1 MEKALGLTV
10 NAQKLLQSVPERDR
24 VLPCGLKCAG
34 ALATLAALRG
44 SVRRC
49 PRVFAASSCS
59 FLGWL
64 ALQAMHDNE
73 GELLKRNC
81 EQILKAFKATERFAD
96 VVAEN
101 FCVMS
106 KEWLELFLPFFQDIM
121 KLSVCTWNL
130 LTPEQRWLMLASCVA
145 CLVLLYVCRA
155 ILLGCRALRLR
166 CTRLRDQAV
175 HRVLECRNSAL
186 SGVRRRR
193 DSVLGGLQRRRDGLV
208 GAVQRQR
215 QQVSDWCQQRRE
227 ELAALRRRLWHALLW
242 LGWLP
247 LWQITYLLP
256 ASWLAP
262 CLMLAQSAAP
272 TYFSLR
278 ALGFEYMPTEV
289 EPPPPVPATPRSRW
303 LWGFMTGAPQE
314 APPPPPRLR
323 GSPVQQRQ
331 WLAYWSY
338 WPFLALAE
346 LMLGPSS
353 RAMALYSGD
362 AALAKWHLQRALFTL
377 VLWMQWRSTTG
388 AQSLLES
395 SFLESMAQVLGAL
408 TSRAWALLG
417 GALRA
422 RLGLARAAALVAFF
436 FRWKYLALAASV
448 VTALLLVWL
457 FYRAVDAFS
466 SLFVWSFFLFA
477 AAEAANTAHEAADQV
492 TRKLCFWVLGMMWL
506 AATEIPYLRGALRI
520 PLVTPVALCVCYIA
534 GEHLLARA
542 ILPQLQRAV
551 PQVLR
556 AVEALKALKAA
567 AASITPSREAECKVP
582 QDEAPTEQEAAEEP
596 SGEEPETAAPSSA
609 DAEVRETR
617 PKPSALLDDMVD
629 EVSEEASRDR
639 DSEVLVEE
647 AVAATGGADAAEPS
661 PSPRPGVDDTGGTGG
676 QPSAS
681 PVSQGGATG
690 GLESSPTPSLSRR
703 KKWVKPAQSSSTWV
717 RLPTEEAK
725 Q

>member
-24 VLPCGLKCAG
+24 VLPCALKFAG

-49 PRVFAASSCS
+49 PRVLAASSCS

-64 ALQAMHDNE
+64 ALQAIHDNE

-81 EQILKAFKATERFAD
+81 EQCFKALKATERFAD

-130 LTPEQRWLMLASCVA
+130 LTPEQRWLLLASCVA
-145 CLVLLYVCRA
+145 ALILLCVCRA

-166 CTRLRDQAV
+166 CARLRDQAV
-175 HRVLECRNSAL
+175 HKVIECRNSAL
-186 SGVRRRR
+186 SAVRRRR

-247 LWQITYLLP
+247 LWQSTYLLP
-256 ASWLAP
+256 TSFLAP
-262 CLMLAQSAAP
+262 CLMFAQSAAP

-278 ALGFEYMPTEV
+278 ALGFEYMPTQV

-338 WPFLALAE
+338 WPFLALVE
-346 LMLGPSS
+346 LMLEPLS

-362 AALAKWHLQRALFTL
+362 AALVKSHLQRVLFTL
-377 VLWMQWRSTTG
+377 VLWMLWRPTTG

-395 SFLESMAQVLGAL
+395 TFLESMAQLLGAL
-408 TSRAWALLG
+408 MSRACALLVG
-417 GALRA
+417 LRA
-422 RLGLARAAALVAFF
+422 RLGLARAAALVAFL
-436 FRWKYLALAASV
+436 FRWKYVALAASGAA
-448 VTALLLVWL
+448 ALLLVWL

-466 SLFVWSFFLFA
+466 SLFVWCIFLFA
-477 AAEAANTAHEAADQV
+477 AGEAANTAHEAADQV
-492 TRKLCFWVLGMMWL
+492 TRKLSFWVLGMMWL
-506 AATEIPYLRGALRI
+506 AATEISGARI
-520 PLVTPVALCVCYIA
+520 PLVTPVALCVSYIF
-534 GEHLLARA
+534 GEYLLAKA
-542 ILPQLQRAV
+542 ILPQLLWAV
-551 PQVLR
+551 PRGLR
-556 AVEALKALKAA
+556 AVEALKAAV
-567 AASITPSREAECKVP
+567 ASITPSREAERRVP
-582 QDEAPTEQEAAEEP
+582 PDETPTEQETAEEP
-596 SGEEPETAAPSSA
+596 SGEEPATTAPSSA

-617 PKPSALLDDMVD
+617 PKPSALLDDMAD

-639 DSEVLVEE
+639 DSEVHVE
-647 AVAATGGADAAEPS
+647 AVAATGGAYAAEPS

-717 RLPTEEAK
+717 RLPTEDA
-725 Q
+725 QQ